1 MSETDRD
8 DLKDKLN
15 DFSLRLERRM
25 REFATHGELSD
36 QNQSLVTEIQRR
48 RDRIQTRLESIEAG
62 GTAWDVIKFEIESE
76 FRLLSDELA
85 LLEEK
90 LDADE
95 MKHTK

>member
-1 MSETDRD
+1 
-8 DLKDKLN
+8 
-15 DFSLRLERRM
+15 M
-25 REFATHGELSD
+25 REFAAQASYRI
-36 QNQSLVTEIQRR
+36 NIRR
-48 RDRIQTRLESIEAG
+48 WSPRFNVAARLESIEAG

-85 LLEEK
+85 LSEET